1 MKLAALKGNVRKVD
15 IVFKEEDGF
24 DPGEMWIEYRPGELT
39 IDVIENIQKGM
50 EGGSE
55 ASAILEM
62 MDKILVGWDLEEDVL
77 DGDGNPTGETVAL
90 PPTEDSIRQ
99 LPLPAIG
106 FIFGSI
112 MEDVRPNPPTEE
124 TSDGTSQAE
133 ESQVGSLSGISS

>member
-15 IVFKEEDGF
+15 IIFKEEDGF

-39 IDVIENIQKGM
+39 IDVIEKIQAGM

-55 ASAILEM
+55 ATAILEM

-77 DGDGNPTGETVAL
+77 DDAGNPTGATQAM
-90 PPTEDSIRQ
+90 PPTVDSIRQ

-112 MEDVRPNPPTEE
+112 MEDVKPNPQTEE
-124 TSDGTSQAE
+124 TSDGTSPQE
-133 ESQVGSLSGISS
+133 EQQESSLVGTSS